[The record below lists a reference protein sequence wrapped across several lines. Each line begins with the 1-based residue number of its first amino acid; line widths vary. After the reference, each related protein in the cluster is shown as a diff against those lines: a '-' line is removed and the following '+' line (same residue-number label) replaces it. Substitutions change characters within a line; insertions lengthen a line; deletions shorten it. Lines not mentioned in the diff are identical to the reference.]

1 MCMQELHSSASNQG
15 HAASCL
21 TVTAARTFPVCC
33 MLLQDPK
40 DPYLKDYDDE
50 IIMMLTDQSDQSG
63 EDNLMRL
70 YQVRMMC

>member
-1 MCMQELHSSASNQG
+1 
-15 HAASCL
+15 
-21 TVTAARTFPVCC
+21 